1 LAIIVLKTLILFA
14 ILAIGVFSLGFASVA
29 EAHPH
34 ATVDLMDMHSHD
46 LHSDEDF
53 VVHAFEQVVLFV
65 GQIQS
70 LIFG

>member
-1 LAIIVLKTLILFA
+1 MKTLVFIA
-14 ILAIGVFSLGFASVA
+14 ILTLGIFSLGFTSVV

-34 ATVDLMDMHSHD
+34 TTIDLMNTHSHD
-46 LHSDEDF
+46 LYTSEDF
-53 VVHAFEQVVLFV
+53 VVHTFEQVVLFV

>member
-1 LAIIVLKTLILFA
+1 MKNLFLCA
-14 ILAIGVFSLGFASVA
+14 ILTVGIFSLGFISVA

-34 ATVDLMDMHSHD
+34 TTLDLMNTHSHD
-46 LHSDEDF
+46 LYTSEDF
-53 VVHAFEQVVLFV
+53 VVHTFEQVVLFV